1 MATYSE
7 RTLMIA
13 GIIERYVND
22 HPRAADTA
30 EGIRG
35 WWIAPQRQGDTLQDV
50 ETALDYL
57 VDLRILFRVVLAD
70 GSVIY
75 GRAERPNS
83 ASVTSR
89 PRIR

>member
-1 MATYSE
+1 MATYGE

-13 GIIERYVND
+13 GIIERYVDD

-35 WWIAPQRQGDTLQDV
+35 WWLAPQRQGDSIQDV

-57 VDLRILFRVVLAD
+57 VERKILSRVLLAD

-75 GRAERPNS
+75 ARAERPNS
-83 ASVTSR
+83 ASATSR